1 MIVSRCRDIEE
12 FKKVHA
18 QCDNG
23 CISTAENLVAL
34 GDYCFCFY
42 SKDTGKLLG
51 CIYLEDDNG
60 RVCLSGFSV
69 KKNYNNVI
77 KAIKLIS
84 DIFHED
90 DLYALTDK
98 KSAIMVLLRCGFKKI
113 DDETYLRKAF

>member
-12 FKKVHA
+12 FKRVHA

-23 CISTAENLVAL
+23 CISTAENLLAL

-42 SKDTGKLLG
+42 RDNGEFVG
-51 CIYLEDDNG
+51 CIYLEDDDG
-60 RVCLSGFSV
+60 RVCLSGFAKPKS
-69 KKNYNNVI
+69 YDIVI
-77 KAIKLIS
+77 QAIKFIS
-84 DIFHED
+84 SLFHED
-90 DLYALTDK
+90 NLYALTDK

>member
-23 CISTAENLVAL
+23 CISTAENLLAL
-34 GDYCFCFY
+34 GEYCFCFY

-69 KKNYNNVI
+69 RKNYDIVI
-77 KAIKLIS
+77 RAIKLIS

-90 DLYALTDK
+90 DLYSLTDK

>member
-18 QCDNG
+18 QRENDR
-23 CISTAENLVAL
+23 IPSAESILAL
-34 GDYCFCFY
+34 DKYCFCFY

-69 KKNYNNVI
+69 RKNYDIVI
-77 KAIKLIS
+77 RAIKLIS

-90 DLYALTDK
+90 DLYSLTDK

>member
-1 MIVSRCRDIEE
+1 MIVSRCRDVEE

-23 CISTAENLVAL
+23 CISTAENLLAL

-84 DIFHED
+84 DFFHKD
-90 DLYALTDK
+90 DLYSLTNK

>member
-23 CISTAENLVAL
+23 CISTAENLLAL

-69 KKNYNNVI
+69 RNNYDNVI
-77 KAIKLIS
+77 RAIKLIS
-84 DIFHED
+84 DVFHED

>member
-23 CISTAENLVAL
+23 CISTAENLLAL

-69 KKNYNNVI
+69 RKNYRVVI
-77 KAIKLIS
+77 KAIKFIS
-84 DIFHED
+84 NLFHED
-90 DLYALTDK
+90 NLYALTDK

>member
-12 FKKVHA
+12 FKRVHA
-18 QCDNG
+18 QCENDR
-23 CISTAENLVAL
+23 IPSAESILAL
-34 GDYCFCFY
+34 NEYCFCFY

-69 KKNYNNVI
+69 RKNYRVVI
-77 KAIKLIS
+77 KAIKFIS
-84 DIFHED
+84 SLFHED
-90 DLYALTDK
+90 NLYALTNK
-98 KSAIMVLLRCGFKKI
+98 KSAIMGLLRCGFKKI

>member
-1 MIVSRCRDIEE
+1 MIVSKCRDIEE

-23 CISTAENLVAL
+23 SISTAENLLAL

-69 KKNYNNVI
+69 RKNYNIVI
-77 KAIKLIS
+77 RAIKLIS

-90 DLYALTDK
+90 DLYSLTNK

>member
-23 CISTAENLVAL
+23 CISTAENLLAL

-69 KKNYNNVI
+69 RKNYRVVI
-77 KAIKLIS
+77 KAIKFIS
-84 DIFHED
+84 NLFHED
-90 DLYALTDK
+90 NLYALTNK

>member
-18 QCDNG
+18 QRENDR
-23 CISTAENLVAL
+23 IPSAESILAL
-34 GDYCFCFY
+34 GKYCFCFY
-42 SKDTGKLLG
+42 SRETGKLLG

-69 KKNYNNVI
+69 RKNYDNVI
-77 KAIKLIS
+77 RAIKFIS
-84 DIFHED
+84 DFFHKD

>member
-18 QCDNG
+18 QYDNG
-23 CISTAENLVAL
+23 CISTAENLLAL

-69 KKNYNNVI
+69 RKNYDIVI
-77 KAIKLIS
+77 RAIKLIS

-90 DLYALTDK
+90 DLYSLTDK

-113 DDETYLRKAF
+113 DEETYLRKAF

>member
-23 CISTAENLVAL
+23 CISTAENLLAL

-69 KKNYNNVI
+69 RKNYDIVI
-77 KAIKLIS
+77 RAIELIS

-90 DLYALTDK
+90 DLYSLTDK

-113 DDETYLRKAF
+113 DEETYLRKAF

>member
-23 CISTAENLVAL
+23 CISTAENLLAL

-60 RVCLSGFSV
+60 RVCLSGLSV
-69 KKNYNNVI
+69 RKNYDIVI
-77 KAIKLIS
+77 RAIKLIS

-90 DLYALTDK
+90 DLYSLTDK

>member
-23 CISTAENLVAL
+23 CISTAENLLAL

-51 CIYLEDDNG
+51 CIYLEDDDG

-69 KKNYNNVI
+69 RKNYRVVI
-77 KAIKLIS
+77 KAIKFIS
-84 DIFHED
+84 RLFHED
-90 DLYALTDK
+90 DLYSLTDK

>member
-12 FKKVHA
+12 FKRVHT

-23 CISTAENLVAL
+23 CISTAENLLAL

-69 KKNYNNVI
+69 RKNYDIVI

-90 DLYALTDK
+90 DLYSLTDK

>member
-12 FKKVHA
+12 FKRVDA
-18 QCDNG
+18 QCENDR
-23 CISTAENLVAL
+23 IPSAESILAL
-34 GDYCFCFY
+34 DKYCFCFY

-69 KKNYNNVI
+69 RKNYDIVI
-77 KAIKLIS
+77 RAIKLIS

-90 DLYALTDK
+90 DLYSLTDK

>member
-12 FKKVHA
+12 FKRVHA
-18 QCDNG
+18 LCDNG
-23 CISTAENLVAL
+23 CISTAENLLAL

-69 KKNYNNVI
+69 RKNYDIVI
-77 KAIKLIS
+77 SAIKLIS

-90 DLYALTDK
+90 DIYSLTDK

-113 DDETYLRKAF
+113 NDETYLRKAF

>member
-23 CISTAENLVAL
+23 CISTAENLLAL

-69 KKNYNNVI
+69 RKNYDIVI
-77 KAIKLIS
+77 RAIKLIS

-90 DLYALTDK
+90 DLYSLTDK

-113 DDETYLRKAF
+113 DNETYLRKAF

>member
-12 FKKVHA
+12 FKRVHA
-18 QCDNG
+18 QCENDR
-23 CISTAENLVAL
+23 IPSAESILAL
-34 GDYCFCFY
+34 NEYCFCFY

-51 CIYLEDDNG
+51 CIYLEDDKG

-69 KKNYNNVI
+69 RKNHRVVI
-77 KAIKLIS
+77 KAIKFIS
-84 DIFHED
+84 SLFHED
-90 DLYALTDK
+90 NLYALTNK

>member
-1 MIVSRCRDIEE
+1 MIVSSCRDIEE

-18 QCDNG
+18 QCENDR
-23 CISTAENLVAL
+23 IPSAESILAL
-34 GDYCFCFY
+34 NEYCFCFY
-42 SKDTGKLLG
+42 SEDTGKLLG

-69 KKNYNNVI
+69 RKNYDIVI
-77 KAIKLIS
+77 RAIKLIS

-90 DLYALTDK
+90 DLYSLTDK

>member
-12 FKKVHA
+12 FKRVHA

-23 CISTAENLVAL
+23 CISTAENLLAL

-42 SKDTGKLLG
+42 SRETGKLLG

-69 KKNYNNVI
+69 RKNYNIVI
-77 KAIKLIS
+77 RAIKLIS

-90 DLYALTDK
+90 DLYSLTTK

>member
-23 CISTAENLVAL
+23 CISTAENLLAL

-69 KKNYNNVI
+69 RKNYDIVI
-77 KAIKLIS
+77 RAIKLIS
-84 DIFHED
+84 DFFHKD
-90 DLYALTDK
+90 DLYSLTDK

>member
-12 FKKVHA
+12 FKRVHA

-23 CISTAENLVAL
+23 CISTAENLLAL

-42 SKDTGKLLG
+42 SRDTGKLLG

-69 KKNYNNVI
+69 RKNYDIVI
-77 KAIKLIS
+77 RAIKLIS

-90 DLYALTDK
+90 DLYSLTDK

>member
-23 CISTAENLVAL
+23 CISTAENLLAL

-51 CIYLEDDNG
+51 CIYLEDDDG

-69 KKNYNNVI
+69 RKNYNIVI
-77 KAIKLIS
+77 RAIKLIS
-84 DIFHED
+84 DVFHED

-113 DDETYLRKAF
+113 DNETYLRKAF

>member
-23 CISTAENLVAL
+23 CISTAENLLAL

-60 RVCLSGFSV
+60 RVCLSGFSIRN
-69 KKNYNNVI
+69 NYDNVI

-90 DLYALTDK
+90 DLYSLTDK

>member
-12 FKKVHA
+12 FKRVHA
-18 QCDNG
+18 QCANDR
-23 CISTAENLVAL
+23 IPSAESILAL
-34 GDYCFCFY
+34 DKYCFCFY

-69 KKNYNNVI
+69 RKNYDIVI
-77 KAIKLIS
+77 RAIKLIS

-90 DLYALTDK
+90 DLYSLTDK

>member
-12 FKKVHA
+12 FKRVHA

-23 CISTAENLVAL
+23 CISTAENLLAL

-69 KKNYNNVI
+69 RKNYDIVI
-77 KAIKLIS
+77 RAIKLIS
-84 DIFHED
+84 DIFHKD
-90 DLYALTDK
+90 DLYSLTDK

>member
-23 CISTAENLVAL
+23 CISTAENLLAL

-69 KKNYNNVI
+69 RKNYRVVI
-77 KAIKLIS
+77 KAITFIS
-84 DIFHED
+84 SLFHED
-90 DLYALTDK
+90 NLYALTNK

>member
-12 FKKVHA
+12 FKRVHA

-23 CISTAENLVAL
+23 CISTAENLLAL

-69 KKNYNNVI
+69 RKNYDIVI
-77 KAIKLIS
+77 RAIKLIS

>member
-12 FKKVHA
+12 FKRVHA

-23 CISTAENLVAL
+23 CISTAENLLAL

-69 KKNYNNVI
+69 RKNYNIVI
-77 KAIKLIS
+77 RAIKLIS
-84 DIFHED
+84 DVFHED
-90 DLYALTDK
+90 DLYALTNK
-98 KSAIMVLLRCGFKKI
+98 KSAILVLLRCGFKKI

>member
-12 FKKVHA
+12 FKRVHA

-23 CISTAENLVAL
+23 CISTAENLLAL

-69 KKNYNNVI
+69 RKNYDIVI
-77 KAIKLIS
+77 RAIKLIS

-90 DLYALTDK
+90 DLYSLTNK

>member
-23 CISTAENLVAL
+23 CISTAENLLAL

-69 KKNYNNVI
+69 RKNYDIVI
-77 KAIKLIS
+77 RAIKLIS

-90 DLYALTDK
+90 DLYSLTDK
-98 KSAIMVLLRCGFKKI
+98 KSAIIVLLRCGFKKI

>member
-23 CISTAENLVAL
+23 CISTAENLLAL

-42 SKDTGKLLG
+42 SRETGKLLG

-69 KKNYNNVI
+69 RKNYDIVI
-77 KAIKLIS
+77 RAIKLIS

-90 DLYALTDK
+90 DLYSLTDK

-113 DDETYLRKAF
+113 DDETYIRKAF